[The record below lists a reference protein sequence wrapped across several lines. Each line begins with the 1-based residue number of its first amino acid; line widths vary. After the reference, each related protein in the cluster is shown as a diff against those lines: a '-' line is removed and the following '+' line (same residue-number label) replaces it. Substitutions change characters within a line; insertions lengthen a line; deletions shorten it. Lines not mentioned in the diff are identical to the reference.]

1 MKKLYIITAI
11 LLAIIGLSSC
21 GKSDENVIKV
31 IATQIPH
38 AEILNQ
44 AKNILDEQG
53 YRLEIITTSD
63 YYFPNPAVYAGDAD
77 ANFFQHVP
85 FLNAYNF
92 ENPNQQLVIGAHVH
106 IEPIGLYADTYNSLS
121 EIENGA
127 TILLSNSISDH
138 GRALN
143 LLAAADLITLKEGV
157 DITSP
162 NFDIQEAI
170 LTNPKNLVFKADV
183 SPDFLIS
190 AYRNR
195 EADLYIIN
203 SNYVLEGGLN
213 PLSDSIFIETTEDNP
228 YVNILALKASILD
241 EPKIKALIAVLESQA
256 IQDFILTQY
265 NGSVIP
271 A

>member
-1 MKKLYIITAI
+1 MKKIYLLTTL
-11 LLAIIGLSSC
+11 LLAILGLSSC
-21 GKSDENVIKV
+21 GQSDENVIEV

-44 AKNILDEQG
+44 AKPILEEQG
-53 YRLEIITTSD
+53 YTLKIITTSD
-63 YYFPNPAVYAGDAD
+63 YYFPNPAVYAKDAD

-85 FLNAYNF
+85 FLDAYNLD
-92 ENPNQQLVIGAHVH
+92 NPNQQLVIGAYVH
-106 IEPIGLYADTYNSLS
+106 IEPIGLYANSYSSLS
-121 EIENGA
+121 DIEDGA

-143 LLAAADLITLKEGV
+143 LIAAAGLITLKDGI
-157 DITSP
+157 DITASD
-162 NFDIQEAI
+162 FDIQASI
-170 LTNPKNLVFKADV
+170 LTNPKQLVFKTDV
-183 SPDFLIS
+183 APDFLIS
-190 AYRNR
+190 AYNNR

-213 PLSDSIFIETTEDNP
+213 PLTDSIFIETTDNNP
-228 YVNILALKASILD
+228 YVNVLAIRAADSN
-241 EPKIKALIAVLESQA
+241 EPKIQALIEVLESQA
-256 IQDFILTQY
+256 IKDFILTQY

>member
-1 MKKLYIITAI
+1 MKKFIFITIFLITI
-11 LLAIIGLSSC
+11 LGLSAC
-21 GKSDENVIKV
+21 AQSDENVIEV

-38 AEILNQ
+38 AEILNE
-44 AKNILDEQG
+44 AKTILEEQG
-53 YRLEIITTSD
+53 YTLKVIITSD
-63 YYFPNPAVYAGDAD
+63 YYFPNPSVSAGDAD

-85 FLNAYNF
+85 FLDAYNL
-92 ENPNQQLVIGAHVH
+92 ENPNNQLVIGARVH
-106 IEPIGLYADTYNSLS
+106 IEPIGLYANQYTN
-121 EIENGA
+121 IEDIEDGA
-127 TILLSNSISDH
+127 TVLLSNSISDH

-143 LLAAADLITLKEGV
+143 LLAAAGLITLKEGI

-162 NFDIQEAI
+162 NFDIQTSI
-170 LTNPKNLVFKADV
+170 LTNPKNLVLKTDV

-190 AYRNR
+190 AYNSD

-213 PLSDSIFIETTEDNP
+213 PLTDSIFIEQTANNP
-228 YVNILALKASILD
+228 YVNVLAVKASLLD
-241 EPKIKALIAVLESQA
+241 DPKIQALIAVLESQA
-256 IQDFILTQY
+256 IKDFITNQY